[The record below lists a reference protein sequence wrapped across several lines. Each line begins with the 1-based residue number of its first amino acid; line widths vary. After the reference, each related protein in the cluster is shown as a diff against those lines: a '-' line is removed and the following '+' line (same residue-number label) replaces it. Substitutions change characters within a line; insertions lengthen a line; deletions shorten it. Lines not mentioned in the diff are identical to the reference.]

1 MISLWTARDLDI
13 VETLTRRVRLLSID
27 QIARIWWSRAGS
39 LRVIR
44 RRLRRLAAA
53 GLIHRTIANV
63 HPPLDVSRPLAQ
75 WKPGVDEPDSRHVS
89 LQAKNRWQSAST
101 PHELF
106 FATKLAANLYG
117 STAGALPELN
127 HRDHDLL
134 LGQVYAVYRTTRPE
148 EAQWWV
154 GHDTLPKAGYRI
166 KNPDAFLVDSNGEA
180 TCIIE
185 SAGRCDSRQ
194 VESFHDHCVQCGL
207 PYELW

>member
-13 VETLTRRVRLLSID
+13 VEALTCRVRLLSID

-75 WKPGVDEPDSRHVS
+75 WKPGVDEPDSRQVAS
-89 LQAKNRWQSAST
+89 QAKNRWQSAST
-101 PHELF
+101 PRELF

-154 GHDTLPKAGYRI
+154 GHDTLPKAVSYTH
-166 KNPDAFLVDSNGEA
+166 L
-180 TCIIE
+180 T
-185 SAGRCDSRQ
+185 
-194 VESFHDHCVQCGL
+194 L
-207 PYELW
+207 PTN